1 MHEEL
6 RAAFDSVHAEPE
18 LKAAARKAV
27 ARRTWQRQK
36 TARPLGLALATAAC
50 AAVVVLGG
58 AGGSTSPPRPTSAST
73 SAPPGDGGSTGLTG
87 SSRWKG
93 GTTTAPLWRKAWM

>member
-58 AGGSTSPPRPTSAST
+58 PVALLHPHGPHQHRHQPFPGTGGQPV
-73 SAPPGDGGSTGLTG
+73 
-87 SSRWKG
+87 
-93 GTTTAPLWRKAWM
+93 